1 MVNKVPG
8 MKTNEGSQVTRCQG
22 GRQGEEKMLWVERQT
37 EREVMMERYKAP
49 GRERKK
55 KKCSSEEAEKQEVSE
70 GVGGESGD
78 GDSIEEERIK

>member
-1 MVNKVPG
+1 
-8 MKTNEGSQVTRCQG
+8 
-22 GRQGEEKMLWVERQT
+22 
-37 EREVMMERYKAP
+37 MERYKAP
-49 GRERKK
+49 GREWKK